1 MGNEF
6 ERECIKA
13 FTNQCITDQN
23 FIPHIVTQYRSH
35 VISAGKKLLNND
47 FSGWPFAAEPNRDN
61 EFIDFIDGNGFTVKR
76 YASGRMFKITPV
88 IHTYNWE

>member
-1 MGNEF
+1 MTTAI

-23 FIPHIVTQYRSH
+23 FIPYIITQYRGH
-35 VISAGKKLLNND
+35 VVSIGKKLLSND
-47 FSGWPFAAEPNRDN
+47 FSSWPFAAEPNKDN
-61 EFIDFIDGNGFTVKR
+61 EFIDFIDGNGFTIKR
-76 YASGRMFKITPV
+76 YPSGTTVKITPI